1 MRIDNTDRGKK
12 KKKQQYKHTR
22 QSTLEKIIFDT
33 IRKSMK
39 TAIDLAMDD
48 IFKDWK
54 VK

>member
-1 MRIDNTDRGKK
+1 MRINNTERGKK
-12 KKKQQYKHTR
+12 KKKQQYKHA
-22 QSTLEKIIFDT
+22 QQGTLEKIIFDT